1 MPIVLKYGSLNFV
14 EPSGHVQACA
24 GIALPFALEAYVC
37 SAKEII
43 PTFCEAQT
51 TLSSS

>member
-1 MPIVLKYGSLNFV
+1 
-14 EPSGHVQACA
+14 
-24 GIALPFALEAYVC
+24 LEAYVC

-51 TLSSS
+51 TLSSSWECATKPCVFTL